1 MEYINSNSISI
12 AITLLI
18 LMDPIGNI
26 PIYASILKELPSK
39 RQFIIICR
47 ELTIALVCILAFA
60 FFGKNLLTALHV
72 CQASV
77 QIAGGL
83 ILFLIAIL
91 MIFPIKKLS
100 FTGSNNQ
107 KEPFIVPLAI
117 PLVAGPAVLAAVTVQ
132 ANIETKSSVIIAV
145 CIAWFVT
152 GVILITSPF
161 LKKILKNQ
169 GLSACEK
176 LMGLVLTIISVQM
189 FLDGISSIPQ

>member
-1 MEYINSNSISI
+1 MANINGSTISI

-18 LMDPIGNI
+18 LMDPIGNV
-26 PIYASILKELPSK
+26 PLYASILKELPTK

-47 ELTIALVCILAFA
+47 ELTIALVCILIFA
-60 FFGKNLLTALHV
+60 FFGKNFLTALHV

-77 QIAGGL
+77 QISGGL

-91 MIFPIKKLS
+91 MIFPIKQLS
-100 FTGSNNQ
+100 FTGSKNQ

-145 CIAWFVT
+145 CIAWFFT
-152 GVILITSPF
+152 GVILISSPF
-161 LKKILKNQ
+161 LKKILKSQ
-169 GLSACEK
+169 GLAACEK

-189 FLDGISSIPQ
+189 FLDGISSLP